1 MPILGQL
8 GNNTNPNF
16 QPANCITLQAN
27 APSSNAVGNK
37 VGTLYFTKAGAAYLA
52 TKNTGLSGS
61 ITWTQLISSSG
72 AFSATSLTASAGDI
86 TATNGNL
93 VLSTIGNGIQIKS
106 GTNARIGQATLTAG
120 TVTVANTSVTAN
132 SRIFLTR
139 NAVNA
144 STALGILTVGTIT
157 ANTSFVIN
165 AATQGTPGTPLA
177 ADVSTVNWYIIE
189 SIP

>member
-1 MPILGQL
+1 MPIIGQL

-16 QPANCITLQAN
+16 QPANCVTLQAN
-27 APSSNAVGNK
+27 APSANAVGNK

-52 TKNTGLSGS
+52 TKNTGLSGTV
-61 ITWTQLISSSG
+61 TWTLITSSTG
-72 AFSATSLTASAGDI
+72 AASAASYTATAGDF

-93 VLSTIGNGIQIKS
+93 VLNTIGNGIQIKT
-106 GTNARIGQATLTAG
+106 GTNARIGQATLSGG
-120 TVTVANTSVTAN
+120 TITVANTSVTAN

-157 ANTSFVIN
+157 ANTSFVIY
-165 AATQGTPGTPLA
+165 AATAGTPGTPLA
-177 ADVSTVNWYIIE
+177 ADVSTVNWLIVE